1 MNRAKRMRMRQVR
14 RNRRIVLIMVI
25 IFAAV
30 LFSVLFNRLNVLA
43 EKPMTYKYY
52 TQVRVER
59 NDTLWSIAAEYM
71 TSEYISM
78 NQYVREVQEIND
90 IGPVVEYGQYLMV
103 PYYSEEKK

>member
-30 LFSVLFNRLNVLA
+30 LFSVLFNRLHVFA

-59 NDTLWSIAAEYM
+59 NDTLWSIAEKYM
-71 TSEYISM
+71 TDEYISM
-78 NQYVREVQEIND
+78 NQYVREVQKIND

-103 PYYSEEKK
+103 PYYSEERK